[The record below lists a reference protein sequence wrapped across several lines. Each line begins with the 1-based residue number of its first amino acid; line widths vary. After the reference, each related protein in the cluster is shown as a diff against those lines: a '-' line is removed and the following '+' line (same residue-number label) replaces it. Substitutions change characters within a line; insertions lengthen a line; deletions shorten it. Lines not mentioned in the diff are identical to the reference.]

1 MALRKNGEVMLCYFP
16 RLAYNSF
23 CLASKSCAPD
33 YYRQWWSKHSCIWV
47 FHKVYS
53 RHNLWLSCGAF
64 NQIMHGLLVIQPR
77 CQACDWTSLLSHFI
91 TDLPSDF
98 ESPQPQSLWSK
109 QCFSAMLCSNS
120 WPRDLWEQNF
130 KILNLSNL
138 FYGNDYWNRHGNFLK
153 S

>member
-1 MALRKNGEVMLCYFP
+1 MALRKNREVMLCYFP

-33 YYRQWWSKHSCIWV
+33 YYSDEVSIP
-47 FHKVYS
+47 VYGFFTRFIQDTTCS
-53 RHNLWLSCGAF
+53 FPVVHFYL

-109 QCFSAMLCSNS
+109 QCFPAMLCSNS

-130 KILNLSNL
+130 QILN
-138 FYGNDYWNRHGNFLK
+138 FF
-153 S
+153 